1 MVSQINSV
9 GKAVVFTLHGSL
21 SAVLLLSPFP
31 SARCLCWEAIGLL
44 GIDCVWEDYRG
55 CSTLLLGS
63 GVPLTSL
70 FLLEEDSTAWEGCL
84 QRWRAGGHP
93 QGIPLLSFRCVF
105 ALPWLQE
112 VPPTS
117 PTNGQEHIFQCWLT
131 L

>member
-9 GKAVVFTLHGSL
+9 GKAVMLTLHGSL

-31 SARCLCWEAIGLL
+31 SARCLCQEAIGLL
-44 GIDCVWEDYRG
+44 GTDCVWEDYWG
-55 CSTLLLGS
+55 CSMLLLGS

-70 FLLEEDSTAWEGCL
+70 FLLEKTAWEGCL
-84 QRWRAGGHP
+84 QGWRAHGHP
-93 QGIPLLSFRCVF
+93 QGIPLLSFWCVR

-112 VPPTS
+112 VS
-117 PTNGQEHIFQCWLT
+117 PTPHTNGEEHIFQGWLA